1 MVVQMAV
8 IGKVIAPFGIK
19 GAVKIYPYTDFPE
32 RYRLLKKVK
41 LEGKGFSQFKVIQ
54 KARRHKNLWILHFE
68 DCCTRDE
75 AQKLVDLLVKIPS
88 AQRMPLPSGSF
99 YLDEILG
106 LEVIAVGGNKL
117 GHVQDIMKT
126 GSNDVYVIK
135 KEKEQKQVG
144 DSQELLVPAL
154 KSVVKE
160 INLEKGYILLELPAG
175 LLEQ

>member
-1 MVVQMAV
+1 M
-8 IGKVIAPFGIK
+8 
-19 GAVKIYPYTDFPE
+19 
-32 RYRLLKKVK
+32 
-41 LEGKGFSQFKVIQ
+41 
-54 KARRHKNLWILHFE
+54 
-68 DCCTRDE
+68 
-75 AQKLVDLLVKIPS
+75 
-88 AQRMPLPSGSF
+88 
-99 YLDEILG
+99 
-106 LEVIAVGGNKL
+106 GGNKL

>member
-88 AQRMPLPSGSF
+88 AQRMPCFRAFIWMRSWAWRLLPWG
-99 YLDEILG
+99 
-106 LEVIAVGGNKL
+106 V
-117 GHVQDIMKT
+117 
-126 GSNDVYVIK
+126 
-135 KEKEQKQVG
+135 
-144 DSQELLVPAL
+144 
-154 KSVVKE
+154 
-160 INLEKGYILLELPAG
+160 INLATFRIL
-175 LLEQ
+175 